1 MPLLIQLLREVTRVT
16 EDSCNKGVRV
26 EAELDSKLGVKV
38 NEWVGVALF
47 VLNSILSSDLS
58 HHSNT
63 AIWQL
68 DVLLVELEVLL
79 ERVLDILV
87 LEDLLVN
94 DAAQVF
100 QNHVHLGDGRGLD
113 EVLHN
118 LLLDA

>member
-1 MPLLIQLLREVTRVT
+1 MPLLIELLREVTRVT

-38 NEWVGVALF
+38 NEWVRVALF